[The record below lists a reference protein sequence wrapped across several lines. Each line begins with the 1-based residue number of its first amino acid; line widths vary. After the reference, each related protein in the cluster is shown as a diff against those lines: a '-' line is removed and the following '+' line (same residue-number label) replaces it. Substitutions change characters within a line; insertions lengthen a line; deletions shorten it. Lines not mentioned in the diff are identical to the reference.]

1 MKKPVVIALLNNSNN
16 SFTEVSADDSG
27 IKAVVKDV
35 EGKT

>member
-1 MKKPVVIALLNNSNN
+1 LKKPVITALLINLNNS
-16 SFTEVSADDSG
+16 FVEVTAADSG